1 MSETRQ
7 RHMTID
13 LCLRV
18 GELLLSSGAGAADVV
33 ATMQS
38 VARHLGLRNATVD
51 VTFTSLAMSWQP
63 DPGEPPVALL
73 RNVVQRE
80 IDYEDLSRVDHLVR
94 QILEDEVDLTEA
106 RAIVAKVSSTG
117 HARGR
122 TKVTLGWGAMC
133 AGVALMLGGGVLVC
147 VIAFV
152 TAAVIDR
159 LQGAM
164 ARRRLPRFYQQVAGG
179 AVATIIAVVTA
190 SLDPS
195 LDPSLVVTANIVML
209 LSGIGF
215 MGALQDCL
223 TGFYVTGSARI
234 TEALLA
240 TAGIIGGVSGGLS
253 FARVVNVDVGRIEQ
267 WHTSLQGVA
276 VIAGGAA
283 ICAAGFAYA
292 SYAPKRTLVPVAAL
306 AALALVIS
314 RGIQAGGFGATWG
327 TGVAAFVVG
336 LIAWTVSRWISVP
349 PLVIVVSAVV
359 PMLPGFSI
367 YGGLSLLGGESAVPA
382 AGILSL
388 VTAASISLALAA
400 GVILGEYVAQPVT
413 REARKLERRLAGPRL
428 VGPLRAK
435 SGGR

>member
-1 MSETRQ
+1 MTETRQ

-13 LCLRV
+13 LCLRI

-63 DPGEPPVALL
+63 DPGEPPAALL

-80 IDYEDLSRVDHLVR
+80 IDYEDLSRVDHLVS
-94 QILEDEVDLTEA
+94 QILNDEVDLAGA

-117 HARGR
+117 HLRGR

-133 AGVALMLGGGVLVC
+133 AGVALMLGGGALVC
-147 VIAFV
+147 AIAF
-152 TAAVIDR
+152 AAAAAIDR

-179 AVATIIAVVTA
+179 AVATVIAVVTA

-240 TAGIIGGVSGGLS
+240 TAGIIAGVSGGLS

-276 VIAGGAA
+276 VIAAGAA

-292 SYAPKRTLVPVAAL
+292 SYAPKRTLLPVAAL
-306 AALALVIS
+306 AALALVVS
-314 RGIQAGGFGATWG
+314 RGIQAGGFGTTWG

-336 LIAWTVSRWISVP
+336 LIAWTLSRWIAVP

-367 YGGLSLLGGESAVPA
+367 YGGLSQFGGDTAHPA

-388 VTAASISLALAA
+388 VTAASVSLAIAA
-400 GVILGEYVAQPVT
+400 GVILGEYVAQPVN

-435 SGGR
+435 AGGR

>member
-152 TAAVIDR
+152 AAAVIDR